1 MTTSLI
7 PSNTFMGNRKIPTDQ
22 EIHLFQE
29 FLSKFPQVELET
41 RHHHSEGQY
50 IREAR
55 ILKGVYLVGKTHK
68 TRHLNILTTGKM
80 TVWTVHGR
88 VDLCAD
94 KGPVIYETPA
104 GVKKVGYAHE
114 DSVWLTVHPTDE
126 VNQDRLEY
134 QFIKSEEQLPLFPE
148 LETLYLGGNSI

>member
-1 MTTSLI
+1 M
-7 PSNTFMGNRKIPTDQ
+7 
-22 EIHLFQE
+22 
-29 FLSKFPQVELET
+29 ELET

-50 IREAR
+50 VREAR
-55 ILKGVYLVGKTHK
+55 IPKGIYLVGKTHK

-88 VDLCAD
+88 VDLCAH
-94 KGPVIYETPA
+94 KGPVVYETPA

-126 VNQDRLEY
+126 VDQDRLEY
-134 QFIKSEEQLPLFPE
+134 QFIKAEEQLPLFPD